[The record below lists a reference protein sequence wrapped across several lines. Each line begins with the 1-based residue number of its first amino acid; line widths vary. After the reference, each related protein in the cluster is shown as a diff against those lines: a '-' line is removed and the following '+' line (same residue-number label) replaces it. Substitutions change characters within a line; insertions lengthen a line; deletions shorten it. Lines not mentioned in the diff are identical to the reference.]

1 MSRQFKASKDIF
13 IKADAARVWRALTIP
28 EERNRWETRACTI
41 DLRIGGEIY
50 LDYGWNVT
58 YNGTFTHL
66 IKNEKIVTIDAEG
79 NPTTWLIT
87 PVDDGCTVHIEYSG
101 DWSGDVGLAEME
113 NMLFGTFQFML
124 NLKGVLEQ
132 NTDIRDSFWKSW
144 LGQINRTENNRV
156 KVVKIIPNTPADGI
170 IQSGDYILKVNN
182 ETVHNYD
189 AAELAVT
196 HSEVGSEI
204 LLLVNRGDREFE
216 VTLQT
221 IAFGTVLAE

>member
-1 MSRQFKASKDIF
+1 
-13 IKADAARVWRALTIP
+13 
-28 EERNRWETRACTI
+28 
-41 DLRIGGEIY
+41 
-50 LDYGWNVT
+50 
-58 YNGTFTHL
+58 
-66 IKNEKIVTIDAEG
+66 
-79 NPTTWLIT
+79 
-87 PVDDGCTVHIEYSG
+87 
-101 DWSGDVGLAEME
+101 ME
-113 NMLFGTFQFML
+113 NMLFGTYQFLL

-132 NTDIRDSFWKSW
+132 NTDIRNSFWKSW

-170 IQSGDYILKVNN
+170 IQSGDYIIKVNN
-182 ETVHNYD
+182 EVVHNYD

-204 LLLVNRGDREFE
+204 LLLVNRDDREFE

>member
-28 EERNRWETRACTI
+28 EERNRLETRACTI

-87 PVDDGCTVHIEYSG
+87 PS
-101 DWSGDVGLAEME
+101 
-113 NMLFGTFQFML
+113 
-124 NLKGVLEQ
+124 
-132 NTDIRDSFWKSW
+132 
-144 LGQINRTENNRV
+144 
-156 KVVKIIPNTPADGI
+156 
-170 IQSGDYILKVNN
+170 
-182 ETVHNYD
+182 
-189 AAELAVT
+189 
-196 HSEVGSEI
+196 
-204 LLLVNRGDREFE
+204 
-216 VTLQT
+216 
-221 IAFGTVLAE
+221 